1 VTKHQRKRSANSGA
15 DALEALAKQ
24 ALDVA
29 KKARRHRQNLA
40 NENFYGNRL
49 ATLRADATNCFRDL
63 AAQSAGDTTAMA
75 ELIQAVFEPT
85 TTTPARVKA
94 MRELVFSLRTTW
106 KQANTGAA
114 QEQSGGLFPLTL
126 LSQAKRGYL
135 VSVGTQMNGCFDSGW
150 YDASAVMMRRLV
162 EISIIEAFEHKGI
175 AQKIKAADD
184 NYRQLSD
191 LVSIALNEPALS
203 LSRNAKKFLPQLRD
217 VGHMSAH
224 GRFFHA
230 QKEDLDK
237 VQIGFRV
244 VVEELLRHAALL

>member
-1 VTKHQRKRSANSGA
+1 
-15 DALEALAKQ
+15 
-24 ALDVA
+24 
-29 KKARRHRQNLA
+29 
-40 NENFYGNRL
+40 
-49 ATLRADATNCFRDL
+49 
-63 AAQSAGDTTAMA
+63 
-75 ELIQAVFEPT
+75 
-85 TTTPARVKA
+85 
-94 MRELVFSLRTTW
+94 MRELVLSLRTTW

-126 LSQAKRGYL
+126 LSQAKRGFL
-135 VSVGTQMNGCFDSGW
+135 LSVGTQMNGCFDSDW
-150 YDASAVMMRRLV
+150 YDTSAVMMRRLV

-184 NYRQLSD
+184 NYLQLSD

-217 VGHMSAH
+217 AGHMPAH

-237 VQIGFRV
+237 AQIGFRV
-244 VVEELLRHAALL
+244 VVEELLRRAALLWRASGPNISGDGKSMPSMNRKRKSSETLVRVADIKIAGFYTNRE

>member
-1 VTKHQRKRSANSGA
+1 
-15 DALEALAKQ
+15 
-24 ALDVA
+24 
-29 KKARRHRQNLA
+29 
-40 NENFYGNRL
+40 
-49 ATLRADATNCFRDL
+49 
-63 AAQSAGDTTAMA
+63 
-75 ELIQAVFEPT
+75 
-85 TTTPARVKA
+85 
-94 MRELVFSLRTTW
+94 
-106 KQANTGAA
+106 
-114 QEQSGGLFPLTL
+114 
-126 LSQAKRGYL
+126 
-135 VSVGTQMNGCFDSGW
+135 MNGCFDSGW